1 MKRVMLSLLLTGC
14 LVLVQSNV
22 FAQLTSAQQT
32 GTVLTD
38 EGSIGDPNQPTPD
51 DGGGG
56 NE

>member
-51 DGGGG
+51 DGGG